1 MLQRVIAIPRLL
13 QNYWEII
20 SGQNRNV
27 EIYELTFVHRL
38 RVALARRLISPIARC
53 QTLKQVVEGNNV
65 PKQDI

>member
-13 QNYWEII
+13 QNYWEIT
-20 SGQNRNV
+20 SRQNRNV
-27 EIYELTFVHRL
+27 EIYELRFVHRL
-38 RVALARRLISPIARC
+38 RVALARRLISPIAQR